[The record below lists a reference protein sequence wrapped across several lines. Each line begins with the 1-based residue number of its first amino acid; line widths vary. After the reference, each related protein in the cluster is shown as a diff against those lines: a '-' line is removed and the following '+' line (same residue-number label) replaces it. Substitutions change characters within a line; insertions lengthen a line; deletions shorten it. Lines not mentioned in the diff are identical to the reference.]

1 MTKFLEEMRSRP
13 HEERLALA
21 SGAAFV
27 VAGIVLFVWFA
38 LFLKRAP
45 EIARDVSSYTE
56 SASYQAALAEYNR
69 AQENLEAIGSQ
80 ASESV
85 APVREYA
92 DRLEGLEAALAAA
105 SSTTATTTA
114 TTSLETIA
122 TSTDS

>member
-1 MTKFLEEMRSRP
+1 MAKFLEEMRGRP
-13 HEERLALA
+13 HDERVALSA
-21 SGAAFV
+21 GAAFV

-38 LFLKRAP
+38 IFLKRAP

-92 DRLEGLEAALAAA
+92 DRLEGLEAALSAA
-105 SSTTATTTA
+105 SSTMATTTE
-114 TTSLETIA
+114 TTSLETTA
-122 TSTDS
+122 TSTGS